1 MLKENI
7 DLFIDD
13 SYKHCLSVSSVGIKV
28 LMYNANYNKNI
39 KEFNHI
45 ASWNEVY
52 DYINKKTEK

>member
-1 MLKENI
+1 MPFGQFGGDSFFNFLKWEVEN
-7 DLFIDD
+7 
-13 SYKHCLSVSSVGIKV
+13 V
-28 LMYNANYNKNI
+28 KNI